1 MKKPDIDTFRKLLAK
16 TGGNISQV
24 AAAFGTSRT
33 AVYEWA
39 NEDAAFRQAIKD
51 ERGKVVDTC
60 LVTAKLLAAGIPDI
74 DTDGKFQGWIERP
87 DPNMIRY
94 LLSTLGKREGF
105 GDDDPEA
112 TIPTDIKQGGEINRW
127 ISDQVK

>member
-24 AAAFGTSRT
+24 AASLGVYRSTVGRWTSEDT
-33 AVYEWA
+33 VFQQAV
-39 NEDAAFRQAIKD
+39 KD

-74 DTDGKFQGWIERP
+74 DADGKFQGWIERP

-105 GDDDPEA
+105 GDEDPE
-112 TIPTDIKQGGEINRW
+112 TIIPTDIKQGVEISKW
-127 ISDQVK
+127 INDQVK